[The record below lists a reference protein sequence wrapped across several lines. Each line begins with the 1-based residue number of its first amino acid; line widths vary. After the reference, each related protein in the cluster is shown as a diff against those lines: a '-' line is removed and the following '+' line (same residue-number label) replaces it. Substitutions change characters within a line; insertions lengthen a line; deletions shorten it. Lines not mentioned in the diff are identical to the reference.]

1 MNMNFNNSNATVGNT
16 FSWSVSN
23 SAPTERAAF
32 IRKTYAHLAVAVLAF
47 IALETLLINS
57 PLALPLLKLMFGV
70 SWLVVLAAFMGISWL
85 ANSWARSDTS
95 QATQYLGLGIYIVA
109 ETIIFLPLLYIANQS
124 FPGAIQS
131 AAVVTLGL
139 FAALTAIV
147 FMKRKDFTFLG
158 PILTIVGFTA
168 LGVIVCSFLF
178 GFNLGI
184 LFSAVMVLFA
194 AGAILYDTSNVLHN
208 YRPNQYV
215 AASLSLFASVALLFW
230 YILRIFMSGRR

>member
-1 MNMNFNNSNATVGNT
+1 MNFNSSNATLGNS

-32 IRKTYAHLAVAVLAF
+32 IRKTYAHLAVAILAF
-47 IALETLLINS
+47 IGLEALLINS
-57 PLALPLLKLMFGV
+57 PLALPLLKLMFGT
-70 SWLVVLAAFMGISWL
+70 SWLIVLAAFMGISWL

-95 QATQYLGLGIYIVA
+95 QAMQYLGLGLYVVA
-109 ETIIFLPLLYIANQS
+109 ETIIFLPLLYIADTR

-131 AAVVTLGL
+131 AALVTLGL

-147 FMKRKDFTFLG
+147 FTTRKDFSFLG
-158 PILTIVGFTA
+158 PILTIAGFVA
-168 LGVIVCSFLF
+168 LGVIACSLLF
-178 GFNLGI
+178 GGFTLGI

-194 AGAILYDTSNVLHN
+194 GGAILYDTSNVLHN

-215 AASLSLFASVALLFW
+215 AASLSLFASVGLLFW
-230 YILRIFMSGRR
+230 YVLQIFMSGRK